1 MTAPFLAPLQR
12 LRRRARRVLLVRG
25 IGLVLSMSI
34 TGTTVA
40 VGLDWLFHLDDI
52 RQRGLLL
59 LGVLLVHVA
68 ATWRWLLVP
77 LAAPL
82 SDLALAAR
90 IEQRFPVLRDQ
101 LSSGLQFF
109 RDQNAPTT
117 GSATLRQGVIN
128 SAAEALQHVDI
139 DTVIERRTADIPALL
154 ATGFIVVGLAL
165 AAGNPLD
172 VNTGLS
178 RLYAL
183 SADQWPRKVDLQFL
197 DSSQAPVAWND
208 RRGVRLPAGESIPLR
223 VINTRGDLP
232 DDSVIELR
240 HAANR
245 RGAARLLAVQS
256 LDHSP
261 RTDSDATT
269 MGSIILAP
277 PDGFETLEFRARG
290 GDDET
295 PWIPLAIIPPPLIES
310 LQVTLHPP
318 AYTTRTTQAL
328 PEGHG
333 DIEAWI
339 GTRATISAVI
349 NQPIRQAT
357 LVRGE
362 QPALPVSIASDG
374 RNLTTEFVIQAP
386 GVSTWFLALVDHDG
400 LTVERPEQF
409 ELRGL
414 LDRLPEVEMVE
425 PHGNTLVTPQA
436 RVPLNITAHDDLG
449 LSDVHLVIRPLNAPG
464 AVEKKRLLHGPHP
477 GDGLLQ
483 IDFTW
488 QLADES
494 LVAGMEFD
502 IHVEATDTCD
512 VDGPRVGRSTTRTVS
527 IVSLA
532 AKRDQLD
539 ARQAVLM
546 KQLAKVLHRQRQ
558 VAAQVELLSIQCETT
573 GRLRPGDRETLL
585 ATEVNQQQLDAHLAT
600 TDSALT
606 TLARTIGQERK
617 DNHID
622 DPSAVEDLK
631 RIVESLED
639 LASQEI
645 PRLEA
650 SFANAR
656 RQLDST
662 PTANPHHILKSI
674 HELQLRVV
682 TVLDLLV
689 ENIAPSQD
697 RRERLGEARQI
708 IDQQQE
714 LLDDTASRP
723 QETLDRPPQQL
734 SRQHQADLRRMARQQ
749 HILAERLERLGRRIQ
764 LEHPADDRTQ
774 HLPGRLPL
782 ALANLQESGTVAT
795 MRESAAHIQENHI
808 GAAQQNQQHILEQL
822 GRLERSL
829 RDDAASV
836 AKNHLSRI
844 DHLLMRIRQLIQA
857 QSTLRIDTGRDDSL
871 RTPGPDRPRL
881 ETRQASLG
889 RKAQQ
894 ILDIT
899 RPLGLP
905 RVKARA
911 RQVTDTMTLAIE
923 AFRQSKPT
931 VLTFQATIVEQLELL
946 ERLVTKQR
954 LQTAA
959 TLAAE
964 QIRRAHQDLQ
974 RVRTL
979 QEQLAGQTRG
989 LEEQRLDTG
998 RWTRPLLKTLREL
1011 VQRQE
1016 SITATTQHIPWPAD
1030 GHAVPQPSLEAI
1042 AEQMQSVTESLRR
1055 REAGSQ
1061 TQQEQVRILKQLDQ
1075 WLSHTRTAIPRESTT
1090 IGPSTTSPPPRRQPD
1105 TSQVAGDSP
1114 MTDTEP
1120 TTSPGSH
1127 TGRQYSPGE
1136 QVGKA
1141 KGTVRLKSLQQAPW
1155 GNLPPALRQR
1165 LSQSGRE
1172 RPPTRYTELV
1182 RRYYET
1188 LAGHRERHNGGKQKE
1203 TRK

>member
-1 MTAPFLAPLQR
+1 MNAPFLAPLQR
-12 LRRRARRVLLVRG
+12 LRRRARRVLLMRG
-25 IGLVLSMSI
+25 IGLVLSVSI
-34 TGTTVA
+34 TSTTVA
-40 VGLDWLFHLDDI
+40 VGLDWLIHLDDT

-68 ATWRWLLVP
+68 ATWRWLIVP
-77 LAAPL
+77 LSAPL

-101 LSSGLQFF
+101 LSSGLQFVH
-109 RDQNAPTT
+109 DHNAPTT
-117 GSATLRQGVIN
+117 GSPTLKQGVID
-128 SAAEALQHVDI
+128 SAAEALHRVDI
-139 DTVIERRTADIPALL
+139 DTVIERRTADIPVLFA
-154 ATGFIVVGLAL
+154 AGSIVVGLAL

-178 RLYAL
+178 RLYVL
-183 SADQWPRKVDLQFL
+183 SANQWPRKVDLQFL
-197 DSSQAPVAWND
+197 DSSQAPASWND

-245 RGAARLLAVQS
+245 RDAARLLAVQS

-261 RTDSDATT
+261 RTDTT
-269 MGSIILAP
+269 TTIGSSILAP
-277 PDGFETLEFRARG
+277 PEGFESLEFRARG

-310 LQVTLHPP
+310 LRVTLHPP
-318 AYTTRTTQAL
+318 TYTTRTTRTL

-339 GTRATISAVI
+339 GTRATITAVI

-357 LVRGE
+357 LVRGD

-374 RNLTTEFVIQAP
+374 RNLTTEFTIQTP

-409 ELRGL
+409 ELRGR

-436 RVPLNITAHDDLG
+436 QVPLTITAHDDLG
-449 LSDVHLVIRPLNAPG
+449 LADVHLVIRPINAPG
-464 AVEKKRLLHGPHP
+464 AVEKRILLHGPHP
-477 GDGLLQ
+477 GEGLLQ
-483 IDFTW
+483 IDFSW

-502 IHVEATDTCD
+502 VHVEATDTCD
-512 VDGPRVGRSTTRTVS
+512 VEGPRVGRSATRTIS

-539 ARQAVLM
+539 ARQAVLLE
-546 KQLAKVLHRQRQ
+546 QLAKVLHRQRQ
-558 VAAQVELLSIQCETT
+558 TAAQVELLSIQCETT

-585 ATEVNQQQLDAHLAT
+585 ATEVNQQQLDAQLAA

-606 TLARTIGQERK
+606 TLARAMRQERK

-622 DPSAVEDLK
+622 DPGAIGDLK
-631 RIVESLED
+631 RIVDSLED
-639 LASQEI
+639 LGTQEI
-645 PRLEA
+645 PELEA
-650 SFANAR
+650 TFANAR

-662 PTANPHHILKSI
+662 PSANPELTLKTI
-674 HELQLRVV
+674 HDLQLRVI
-682 TVLDLLV
+682 TVLGQLV
-689 ENIAPSQD
+689 ENVAPSQD

-708 IDQQQE
+708 IDHQQQ

-723 QETLDRPPQQL
+723 EETLDQSPQQL
-734 SRQHQADLRRMARQQ
+734 ARQHQADLRRMASQQ
-749 HILAERLERLGRRIQ
+749 HTLAERLDRLGRRIQ
-764 LEHPADDRTQ
+764 PEHPGEDRAQ
-774 HLPGRLPL
+774 QAAQRLRL
-782 ALANLQESGTVAT
+782 ALDILHKSGTVAA
-795 MRESAAHIQENHI
+795 MRESAAHIRENHI
-808 GAAQQNQQHILEQL
+808 GEAQQNQQRILEQL
-822 GRLERSL
+822 GQLERSL
-829 RDDAASV
+829 QDDATSTAQD
-836 AKNHLSRI
+836 NLSRL
-844 DHLLMRIRQLIQA
+844 DHLLIRIRQLITA
-857 QSTLRIDTGRDDSL
+857 QSALRIDTGRDEGQP
-871 RTPGPDRPRL
+871 TPEPNRLRL
-881 ETRQASLG
+881 ETRQAGLG
-889 RKAQQ
+889 RNAQQ
-894 ILDIT
+894 IVDMT

-905 RVKARA
+905 EVKARA
-911 RQVTDTMTLAIE
+911 RQVADTMTLAIE
-923 AFRQSKPT
+923 AIGKSRPT
-931 VLTFQATIVEQLELL
+931 VSTFQATAIEQLELL

-954 LQTAA
+954 RQTAA
-959 TLAAE
+959 TLATE
-964 QIRRAHQDLQ
+964 QIRRAYQDLQ

-998 RWTRPLLKTLREL
+998 RWTRPLLKELREL
-1011 VQRQE
+1011 VRRQE
-1016 SITATTQHIPWPAD
+1016 SITDTTRHIPGPTD
-1030 GHAVPQPSLEAI
+1030 GQATPQPTLEAI
-1042 AEQMQSVTESLRR
+1042 ARQMQSATESLRR
-1055 REAGSQ
+1055 RDPGPQ
-1061 TQQEQVRILKQLDQ
+1061 TQQRQDRILEQLDQ
-1075 WLSHTRTAIPRESTT
+1075 WLSRTRITIPRESTANES
-1090 IGPSTTSPPPRRQPD
+1090 STAASPAKRQPD
-1105 TSQVAGDSP
+1105 TSKVSGGSP
-1114 MTDTEP
+1114 MNRTET

-1127 TGRQYSPGE
+1127 PGRQSGPGH

-1141 KGTVRLKSLQQAPW
+1141 IGTVRLQSLKQAPW

-1188 LAGHRERHNGGKQKE
+1188 LAGHREQDNGKNPKE
-1203 TRK
+1203 PR

>member
-1 MTAPFLAPLQR
+1 MNAPFLAPLQR
-12 LRRRARRVLLVRG
+12 LRRRARRVLLMRG
-25 IGLVLSMSI
+25 IGLVLSASI
-34 TGTTVA
+34 TSTTVA
-40 VGLDWLFHLDDI
+40 VALDWLIHLDDT

-68 ATWRWLLVP
+68 ATWRWLIVP
-77 LAAPL
+77 LSAPL

-101 LSSGLQFF
+101 LSSGLQFVH
-109 RDQNAPTT
+109 DHNAPTT
-117 GSATLRQGVIN
+117 GSATLKQGVID
-128 SAAEALQHVDI
+128 SAVETLHRVDI
-139 DTVIERRTADIPALL
+139 DTVIERRTADIPVLL
-154 ATGFIVVGLAL
+154 AAGSIVVGLAL

-178 RLYAL
+178 RLFVL

-197 DSSQAPVAWND
+197 DSSQAPASWND

-245 RGAARLLAVQS
+245 RDAARLLAVQS
-256 LDHSP
+256 LDRSP
-261 RTDSDATT
+261 RTDTT
-269 MGSIILAP
+269 TIGSSVLVP
-277 PDGFETLEFRARG
+277 PEGFEALECRARG

-295 PWIPLAIIPPPLIES
+295 PWIPLASIPPPLIES

-318 AYTTRTTQAL
+318 AYTTRSTRAL

-339 GTRATISAVI
+339 GTRATITAVI

-357 LVRGE
+357 LVRGD

-374 RNLTTEFVIQAP
+374 RHLTTEFTIQTP
-386 GVSTWFLALVDHDG
+386 GVSTWFLALVDREG

-409 ELRGL
+409 ELRGR

-436 RVPLNITAHDDLG
+436 QVPLTITAHDDLG
-449 LSDVHLVIRPLNAPG
+449 LADVHLVIRPINAPG
-464 AVEKKRLLHGPHP
+464 AVEKRILLHGPHP
-477 GDGLLQ
+477 GEGLLQ
-483 IDFTW
+483 IDFSW

-502 IHVEATDTCD
+502 VHVEATDTCD
-512 VDGPRVGRSTTRTVS
+512 VEGPRIGRSATRTIS

-539 ARQAVLM
+539 ARQAVLLE
-546 KQLAKVLHRQRQ
+546 QLTRVLHRQRQ
-558 VAAQVELLSIQCETT
+558 TAAQVELLSIQCETT

-585 ATEVNQQQLDAHLAT
+585 ATEVNQQQLDAQLAA

-606 TLARTIGQERK
+606 TLARAMRQERK
-617 DNHID
+617 DNRID
-622 DPSAVEDLK
+622 DRGAIGDLK
-631 RIVESLED
+631 RIIDSLED
-639 LASQEI
+639 LSTQEI
-645 PRLEA
+645 PELEA
-650 SFANAR
+650 TFANAR

-662 PTANPHHILKSI
+662 PTTNPEHTLKTI
-674 HELQLRVV
+674 HDLQLRVI
-682 TVLDLLV
+682 TVLGQLV
-689 ENIAPSQD
+689 ETVAPSQD

-708 IDQQQE
+708 IDQQQQ

-723 QETLDRPPQQL
+723 EETLDQSPQQL
-734 SRQHQADLRRMARQQ
+734 ARQHQADLRRMASQQ
-749 HILAERLERLGRRIQ
+749 HTLAERLDRLGRRIQ
-764 LEHPADDRTQ
+764 PEHPGEDRAQQTAQ
-774 HLPGRLPL
+774 RLKL
-782 ALANLQESGTVAT
+782 ALDILHKSGTVAA
-795 MRESAAHIQENHI
+795 MRESAAHIRENHI
-808 GAAQQNQQHILEQL
+808 GEAQQNQQQILKQL
-822 GRLERSL
+822 GQLERSL
-829 RDDAASV
+829 QDDATST
-836 AKNHLSRI
+836 AKDNLSRI
-844 DHLLMRIRQLIQA
+844 DHLLIRIRQLIKA
-857 QSTLRIDTGRDDSL
+857 QSALRIDTGRDDGQP
-871 RTPGPDRPRL
+871 TPGPNRPRL
-881 ETRQASLG
+881 ETRQAGLC
-889 RKAQQ
+889 RNAQQ
-894 ILDIT
+894 IVDMI

-905 RVKARA
+905 EGKARA
-911 RQVTDTMTLAIE
+911 RQVADTMTLAIE
-923 AFRQSKPT
+923 AIGKSKPT
-931 VLTFQATIVEQLELL
+931 VSTFQATAIEQLELL

-954 LQTAA
+954 RQIA
-959 TLAAE
+959 TTLDAE
-964 QIRRAHQDLQ
+964 QIRRAYQDLQ

-979 QEQLAGQTRG
+979 QEQLSGQTRG

-998 RWTRPLLKTLREL
+998 RWTRPLLKELREL
-1011 VQRQE
+1011 VGRQE
-1016 SITATTQHIPWPAD
+1016 SITETTRHISGPTDGQATL
-1030 GHAVPQPSLEAI
+1030 QPTLEAI
-1042 AEQMQSVTESLRR
+1042 ARQMQSATESLRR
-1055 REAGSQ
+1055 RDPGPQ
-1061 TQQEQVRILKQLDQ
+1061 TQQRQDRILEQLDQ
-1075 WLSHTRTAIPRESTT
+1075 WLSRTRIAIPRESTAN
-1090 IGPSTTSPPPRRQPD
+1090 GPKTAASPSRRQPD
-1105 TSQVAGDSP
+1105 TSKVPGDSP
-1114 MTDTEP
+1114 MNRTDT

-1127 TGRQYSPGE
+1127 PGRQSGPGH

-1141 KGTVRLKSLQQAPW
+1141 IGTVRLESLKQAPW

-1188 LAGHRERHNGGKQKE
+1188 LAGHREQDNGKTPKE
-1203 TRK
+1203 PR